1 MNHFID
7 CGTNLFDGLKSLDRV
22 YHFNDN
28 WRIDCFEA
36 NPLIYQEAI
45 RVTEPSFL
53 KRVNFHNQAVWKKD
67 DFVEVNI
74 NEDVPMDNGSNI
86 LTTPPERDTAY
97 NRKFNWKEKIRV
109 PSVSLSRII
118 LESKAQL
125 IVVKMDIEGAEFEV
139 LQHLIQ
145 ENSLKKIDHLYI
157 EFHER
162 FFIHEIDRY
171 RRLKNDL
178 LQHIRTQVKHFGDWE

>member
-22 YHFNDN
+22 YHFNDT
-28 WRIDCFEA
+28 WKIDCFEV

-53 KRVNFHNQAVWKKD
+53 KRVNFHNQAVWTKD

-86 LTTPPERDTAY
+86 LTTPPERDTTY
-97 NRKFNWKEKIRV
+97 NRKFNWKEKIKV
-109 PSVSLSRII
+109 PSVNLSRII

-139 LQHLIQ
+139 LQHLIR

-162 FFIHEIDRY
+162 FFINEVEQY
-171 RRLKNDL
+171 RRLKNEL
-178 LQHIRTQVKHFGDWE
+178 LQQIKTQVKHFGVWE